1 MSSGGRGGASSSR
14 VSVSI
19 PHNVRKVI
27 QEIKEMTGHSEED
40 IYAVFKECN
49 MDFNE
54 TIDRLLYL
62 DTFHEV
68 KSKRERR
75 KEVQNVNGRAPE
87 DSRRK
92 PGLQGRGSRGG
103 RGNFP
108 SLYLS
113 HEAGGGR
120 SAAFRKEN
128 GVVGNKN
135 RLYKPPDMSF
145 VKEVDTNMGPLPTK
159 NPFCCWLSNIEL
171 KSLRYRSTVVAANGT
186 IKASSNSAQ
195 AGEVMQLPVVGSE
208 DLRKGDIETSVPTE
222 KSLLPQPV
230 AQLQHA
236 PSASDPVLV
245 PSLDSWPSSFIGAIR
260 REARTQQLATESN
273 VVPAERLAATS
284 PELVDHNQL
293 DHRGSQGAHEFE
305 ISGIDKGRLSE
316 NSQLSFSAYPV
327 HEHSSSGQ
335 LVTAPS
341 GVSCGFNADTVQKPK
356 SVLPSKTISASEAAA
371 AATQVEGNSMSSP
384 LKPSLSLESTLKLET
399 LKISDGEHVIIP
411 NHIQVPEAVKSILS
425 FGSFDASF
433 IDDISA
439 TKDSETVKESS
450 HSADLLKDETFEEPS
465 SRIEDSSLIAEDGK
479 FSDQQPPPLK
489 LEEAPLSRNE
499 SKVAY
504 DAGTGLNVGA
514 MGDDQVKHELPA
526 LGPPYPLVQNTPS
539 YGFGFL
545 PHMIGSPLLQ
555 VDGLESQPLVMN
567 SLNANTQTTA
577 TSASTPPPIQPPGV
591 GQSSISLPPPLPLFR
606 HPYPHGYI
614 PYSHYYSPFYLPPPV
629 QQYFGHGGFSPQ
641 LPTGN
646 MFLQQPGTASG
657 LKVDPASYKPGAN
670 SVNAAH
676 VVVPSGYG
684 VFGSSQLG
692 YGPGATIT
700 SGNANSNDEL
710 SGSSLK
716 ETNAYPG
723 QQSEGPSVW
732 MPTAGR
738 ETPSFPFNSFL
749 NLPPQGQHAT
759 MAPQSAHAA
768 FAAIYSPLQTIPNPA
783 AGHPLLQQ
791 SHSQPVA
798 GSLESTGPLPQRQQ
812 INWNGGF

>member
-1 MSSGGRGGASSSR
+1 MSSGGASSSR

-40 IYAVFKECN
+40 IYAVFKECS

-75 KEVQNVNGRAPE
+75 KEVQNVNSRAPE

-108 SLYLS
+108 SPYFS

-128 GVVGNKN
+128 GVVGNKD
-135 RLYKPPDMSF
+135 RVYKPPDMSP
-145 VKEVDTNMGPLPTK
+145 VKEVVADMGPLPTK
-159 NPFCCWLSNIEL
+159 
-171 KSLRYRSTVVAANGT
+171 STVVAANGT

-195 AGEVMQLPVVGSE
+195 TGEVMQLPIVGSE

-236 PSASDPVLV
+236 ASASDPVLV
-245 PSLDSWPSSFIGAIR
+245 PSPDSRPSSFIGAIR
-260 REARTQQLATESN
+260 REVRPQKLAAESN
-273 VVPAERLAATS
+273 VPAERLASTS
-284 PELVDHNQL
+284 PKLVGHNQL
-293 DHRGSQGAHEFE
+293 DQRGSQGAHEFE
-305 ISGIDKGRLSE
+305 ISGIDKGLLSE

-335 LVTAPS
+335 PVSASS
-341 GVSCGFNADTVQKPK
+341 GVSSDSNADTVQKPK
-356 SVLPSKTISASEAAA
+356 SVLPSETISASEAAA
-371 AATQVEGNSMSSP
+371 AATQVEANSKSSQ
-384 LKPSLSLESTLKLET
+384 LKPSLSLESTLKLEK

-439 TKDSETVKESS
+439 SKDSETVKESR
-450 HSADLLKDETFEEPS
+450 HPADLLKDETFEEPS

-479 FSDQQPPPLK
+479 FSDQQQPPLK
-489 LEEAPLSRNE
+489 QEEAPLSKNE
-499 SKVAY
+499 SKVTY
-504 DAGTGLNVGA
+504 DDADTGLNVGVV
-514 MGDDQVKHELPA
+514 GDDQMKHELPA

-545 PHMIGSPLLQ
+545 PHMLGSPLPQ
-555 VDGLESQPLVMN
+555 VDGLESQPLN
-567 SLNANTQTTA
+567 GNTQTTA
-577 TSASTPPPIQPPGV
+577 ASASMPPPIQSAGV

-606 HPYPHGYI
+606 QPYPQGYI

-646 MFLQQPGTASG
+646 MFLQQPGTVSG
-657 LKVDPASYKPGAN
+657 LKVDPASYKLGAN
-670 SVNAAH
+670 SAN
-676 VVVPSGYG
+676 VVPSGYG
-684 VFGSSQLG
+684 VYGSSQLG
-692 YGPGATIT
+692 YGPGAAIT
-700 SGNANSNDEL
+700 SGNANSNEEL

-716 ETNAYPG
+716 EINAYPG

-749 NLPPQGQHAT
+749 NLPAQGQHAT

-768 FAAIYSPLQTIPNPA
+768 FAAVYSPLQTIPNPA
-783 AGHPLLQQ
+783 AGHPLL
-791 SHSQPVA
+791 
-798 GSLESTGPLPQRQQ
+798 
-812 INWNGGF
+812 

>member
-75 KEVQNVNGRAPE
+75 KEVQNVNSRAPE

-108 SLYLS
+108 SPYFS

-128 GVVGNKN
+128 GVVGNKD
-135 RLYKPPDMSF
+135 RVYKPPDMSS
-145 VKEVDTNMGPLPTK
+145 VKEVDANMGPLPTK
-159 NPFCCWLSNIEL
+159 
-171 KSLRYRSTVVAANGT
+171 STVVAANGT

-208 DLRKGDIETSVPTE
+208 DLRKGDVETSVPTE

-245 PSLDSWPSSFIGAIR
+245 PSLDSRPSSFIGAIR
-260 REARTQQLATESN
+260 REVRTQKLATEPN
-273 VVPAERLAATS
+273 VLPAERLAATS
-284 PELVDHNQL
+284 PKLVDHNQL
-293 DHRGSQGAHEFE
+293 DHRGSQGSHEFE
-305 ISGIDKGRLSE
+305 ISGIDKGSLSE

-335 LVTAPS
+335 PVTAPS
-341 GVSCGFNADTVQKPK
+341 GVSSGSNADTGQKPK
-356 SVLPSKTISASEAAA
+356 SVLPSETISASEAAA
-371 AATQVEGNSMSSP
+371 AATQVEGNSKSSP
-384 LKPSLSLESTLKLET
+384 LKPSLSLESTLKLEK

-433 IDDISA
+433 IDDVSA
-439 TKDSETVKESS
+439 TKDPETVKESS

-489 LEEAPLSRNE
+489 LEEAPLAKNE

-514 MGDDQVKHELPA
+514 MGDDQAKHELPA

-545 PHMIGSPLLQ
+545 PHMLGSPLPE
-555 VDGLESQPLVMN
+555 VDGLESQPLN
-567 SLNANTQTTA
+567 GNTQTTA
-577 TSASTPPPIQPPGV
+577 ASASTPPPIQSPGV

-606 HPYPHGYI
+606 QPYPHGYI

-657 LKVDPASYKPGAN
+657 LKVDPAYKPGAN
-670 SVNAAH
+670 SANAAH

-684 VFGSSQLG
+684 VYGSSQLG

-732 MPTAGR
+732 IPTAGR

-768 FAAIYSPLQTIPNPA
+768 FAAIYSPLQAIPNPA

-798 GSLESTGPLPQRQQ
+798 GSLESTGGLPQRQQ
-812 INWNGGF
+812 TNWNGGF